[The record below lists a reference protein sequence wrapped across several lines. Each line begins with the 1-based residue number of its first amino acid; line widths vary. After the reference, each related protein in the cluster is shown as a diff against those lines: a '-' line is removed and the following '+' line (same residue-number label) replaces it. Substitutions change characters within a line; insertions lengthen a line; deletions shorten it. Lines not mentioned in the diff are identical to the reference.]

1 TVPARSAVKGVN
13 DEVRHTLSSDM
24 TMSR

>member
-1 TVPARSAVKGVN
+1 PARSAVKGVN

>member
-1 TVPARSAVKGVN
+1 VKGVN

>member
-1 TVPARSAVKGVN
+1 RSAVKGVN

>member
-1 TVPARSAVKGVN
+1 AVKGVN